1 MTYHVE
7 LTEQARKALKKMDR
21 QTAKM
26 LTAWIRKNLEGCTD
40 PRQHGKGLTAN
51 RRGQWRYR
59 VGDYRIIADI
69 QDDKIV
75 ILILTIGHRREVYS

>member
-21 QTAKM
+21 QTAMM
-26 LTAWIRKNLEGCTD
+26 LTAWIRKNLESCTD

-51 RRGQWRYR
+51 RSGQWRYR

-75 ILILTIGHRREVYS
+75 ILILTIGHRKEVYS

>member
-7 LTEQARKALKKMDR
+7 LTEQARKALKKLDR

-51 RRGQWRYR
+51 RSGQWHYR

>member
-51 RRGQWRYR
+51 RSGQWRYR
-59 VGDYRIIADI
+59 VGDYRILADI

>member
-21 QTAKM
+21 QTANM

-51 RRGQWRYR
+51 RSGQWRYR